1 MLCEKHVSAQNR
13 VLTRRTACPL
23 ALASASSLAR
33 ACACRS
39 MRRLSALS
47 RGGACSST
55 HLARRRLVP
64 PHRTATSNATPPSP
78 PLSPA
83 APRAGSSRWK
93 SLVAPLCRSHP
104 AALESD
110 TNRSWGGNLRGL
122 GHNNY
127 LGMILNARV
136 YDVSVETPLQVCF
149 FSHSHQFSP
158 CFRLRFFPYM
168 PPPFASA
175 RAVHLGCDREPR
187 SH

>member
-1 MLCEKHVSAQNR
+1 M
-13 VLTRRTACPL
+13 LTRRTACPL

-39 MRRLSALS
+39 MRRWSALS